1 MSHARTV
8 IRQDG
13 VERTMHFQRQL
24 LTEGV
29 HDAGSAY
36 VGQWRWVR
44 LDLPPNGRRLY
55 IRNENGA
62 VALDVSFM
70 KSPAEN
76 PIISF
81 FTLSSTA
88 TLGFERTMDFIP
100 RNCWVRQHVA
110 NQQFYWEVID
120 DQVDQDQE
128 EGESEQP

>member
-1 MSHARTV
+1 MSHART
-8 IRQDG
+8 IIQQDG
-13 VERTMHFQRQL
+13 VERSLHFQRQV

-29 HDAGSAY
+29 YDAGSAY
-36 VGQWRWVR
+36 SGQYRWVR

-62 VALDVSFM
+62 VVLDVSFM
-70 KSPAEN
+70 KSPSEH

-88 TLGFERTMDFIP
+88 GLDNERTIDFIP

-110 NQQFYWEVID
+110 NQQVYWEVID
-120 DQVDQDQE
+120 DGIDQDQE

>member
-1 MSHARTV
+1 MSHARTI

-13 VERTMHFQRQL
+13 VERTLHFQRQT
-24 LTEGV
+24 LTESV
-29 HDAGSAY
+29 YDAGSAY
-36 VGQWRWVR
+36 SGQYRWVR

-62 VALDVSFM
+62 AVLDVSFM

-88 TLGFERTMDFIP
+88 GIQNDREMDFIP
-100 RNCWVRQHVA
+100 RNCWVRQHA
-110 NQQFYWEVID
+110 AGQLFYWEVID
-120 DQVDQDQE
+120 DDVDQDQE
-128 EGESEQP
+128 EGEDEQP